1 MTSGDADLGTAIPQC
16 DKCEDGGDVYE
27 APEAGY
33 WTCDGCGARGSGREE
48 PIWWHNDPDSMWYES
63 EKA

>member
-1 MTSGDADLGTAIPQC
+1 MTGSDADYESGLPQC
-16 DKCEDGGDVYE
+16 DKCEDGGAVIE

-33 WTCDGCGARGSGREE
+33 WTCTECGARGSGRED
-48 PIWWHNDPDSMWYES
+48 PVWWHNDPDSMWYEG